1 MCVCGCVGVCVRDD
15 GHVVMQG
22 RNLYEILSQINLTLW
37 ILGFDGV
44 LQITFTI
51 LVSSV
56 FRALDAQSLLQEPTN
71 ALRFMNVIL

>member
-1 MCVCGCVGVCVRDD
+1 MCVRDD

-56 FRALDAQSLLQEPTN
+56 FRALIRCSKFITRTN
-71 ALRFMNVIL
+71 KCSSIYECDFIT